1 MIKCKILIP
10 PKGSYTRWEHW
21 ELCILIAL
29 ILKVTI
35 SSLFRL
41 IHTFTVM
48 FSSPSTRVLSSVTAI
63 AFFWVLFIW
72 PHKFRAHLLYYS
84 QTLVMCSVLS
94 LGPCRHLRSDLW
106 ENIYTCYSLSQ
117 GVTCFVLSGFHNSSL
132 ISIHILFSYYYCHP
146 QSIYV

>member
-1 MIKCKILIP
+1 MYPKHKFGWLIKCKILIP

-21 ELCILIAL
+21 ELCILTAW

-63 AFFWVLFIW
+63 AFFFLILFSW

-94 LGPCRHLRSDLW
+94 LGPCRCLRWDLLRKYLYLLF
-106 ENIYTCYSLSQ
+106 I
-117 GVTCFVLSGFHNSSL
+117 VTKGYMLRAFR
-132 ISIHILFSYYYCHP
+132 IP
-146 QSIYV
+146 